1 MILANIFFYS
11 SIAFQALINGF
22 FHLNWIQRPMRVP
35 KLLIGAYSF
44 AFVWYITSTLYLFGK
59 THLNAHI
66 NTSLMDNLAILSIST
81 SLIIAT
87 YYLLTLRPVSLNV
100 EDNEKK
106 TFFVF
111 PIHLVMYIA
120 LILTSGIFN
129 FILSFYI

>member
-1 MILANIFFYS
+1 
-11 SIAFQALINGF
+11 
-22 FHLNWIQRPMRVP
+22 
-35 KLLIGAYSF
+35 
-44 AFVWYITSTLYLFGK
+44 LFGK
-59 THLNAHI
+59 THLNANI